1 MAESTPVKHEGLA
14 DDLKRKHNK
23 AKAALE
29 TELIGSYGKTRS
41 HGIRLDGDTRP
52 LPGDDT
58 VDLSHSIREP
68 GFSFDANMA
77 GFVIRHDADKAESSR
92 ARGKEKDEAAPR
104 DRPQDDDKRYLAEEE
119 ARSMRYPRPLTEHL
133 LSKYDQPYDR
143 RHRYGEG
150 DHRDHRNEPI
160 TNNRQLPKMHTT
172 KGKDEPSCS
181 VRRLGPL
188 PPQSKRTESSQE
200 EDFEESGREEDR
212 CRQPRRCP
220 DGLSSAP
227 GAAAAELGR
236 GRDTVLIHV
245 EDSTARSG
253 RENPANSGGKGTP
266 ANEDFLQG
274 RNRLLKKRRTKG
286 GATTTR
292 PTLVDPNLRAVTA
305 FIIIPGVPIGAAADG
320 LLVAAPEALCG
331 GFILFFVIAVVV
343 VPPLAGSSPSRR
355 NRRSSS
361 PSVRGSSSSDSLE
374 KSQSRASQYSGAGL
388 VDGHQIDLRS
398 SSLEEEDWRD
408 RPEEAVEEEES
419 MGTNEGIG
427 QVARL
432 RPRSARDQEALRA
445 SLQGGASR
453 SPSHSR
459 LYRVGQSL
467 PAGGFLTPTTGIVNQ
482 HLLRYSFMEGHTQW
496 MSDDGDDDIDGDGD
510 DDGGDDDNEGDGE
523 DAPHDNGDEVEE
535 DGAHVDGDQEGREEH
550 AADEDMSRN
559 TPLTA
564 AVQDRHVQELLLS
577 NTSTDP
583 KIAGRRKAKLD
594 QLEVDSRTPLYDAA
608 RGTEESRLRYA
619 LDIMEMKA
627 KHKWTDTSVDEL
639 FGYLKIHFPKDN
651 TCAGSLQEAKKIVCP
666 LDLPHQKYHACISDC
681 VIYRNEH
688 ANLDTCPQC
697 GESQY
702 KRGTKKSPRKVVWYF
717 PLTPRLQRYF
727 VDPKEA
733 KLMRW
738 HAERKEAVMRDVE
751 RVENPVLTHPSDASQ
766 WKTLDDEY
774 YEEFGKEPRNIR
786 LGASTD
792 GLNPFGNQSS
802 KHSTWPVFVW
812 MYNLPPWLCLK
823 KKYIHMSM
831 LIQGPTQPGSDINLY
846 LELLKEELVTLW
858 EEGTETWDAYGQE
871 TFRMKAALLTTVQDY
886 LGYGYIACQ
895 VCHGHKACVRCME
908 KTPFLQLGKDPG
920 SSKTV
925 YMRHRMWLP
934 KNDPWRKRGDL
945 FNGKD
950 EVEGPPPRRSGEEI
964 DTLLKN
970 WKDCPPAGKI
980 KIQKRKKGDKR
991 KKKEPGPLLGVWKR
1005 RSVFWDLPYWKI
1017 LGTPHSLDVMHITKN
1032 VCESLLGTVLNMP
1045 ERTKDGSKAR
1055 HDLMALDIRKEL
1067 HFAQVDQE
1075 TEEEETDGRKRK
1087 RVAKQRETPRPSCFT
1102 LNPDELEQFFKCLL
1116 EVKFPLGYAGLIRR
1130 WLDPTKKIF
1139 SGMKS
1144 HDCHVMMMQ
1153 ILPVAIRGIMEP
1165 HVRATLT
1172 DLCNVF
1178 DVITRKSITVKKLG
1192 RLQEEIVTI
1201 LCEMEMYFPPAF
1213 FDIMVHLLVH
1223 IVDDIEDL
1231 GPAFLHNMMALE
1243 RMNGFIKG
1251 YVRNRAHPD
1260 GSIVQGFLTEECIS
1274 FCKNYLNEDDP
1285 RPVGLPANKHLG
1297 RFEGVGH
1304 NAGRRELDVDQ
1315 DDRRTDFNR
1324 AHLVAL
1330 QHMNE
1335 VEPWVDQHINMIKS
1349 RADKPMT
1356 EQENSGVTMESYMGE
1371 EKKRYYGRI
1380 EEIWELDYVGEKLPM
1395 FRVRWATDVTKE
1407 DAYVT
1412 TMRLPPKSKTKNPTA
1427 QNEPWVLAKHVEQ
1440 CFFITDP
1447 SRPSRVVVRRG
1458 KRALVGMDGVADEQD
1473 FDGLVG
1479 DPMMEEPDEDDRTYT
1494 LRRRRTTLPR
1504 SSVPPYTRSRDDTG
1518 GITRTKR
1525 KGL

>member
-1 MAESTPVKHEGLA
+1 MLVKRERIAGVAPPASSVNSGKFPARPGTPAPWSHPASRFASGLPPVELTGAAEQFNEAAVPDLAKEVIEVIEKRRRKEAAAAIYHNLAKEAEIRRSPSTEGGA
-14 DDLKRKHNK
+14 DEAGGGSRRRRRGSLGGR
-23 AKAALE
+23 AAWVE
-29 TELIGSYGKTRS
+29 
-41 HGIRLDGDTRP
+41 
-52 LPGDDT
+52 
-58 VDLSHSIREP
+58 
-68 GFSFDANMA
+68 A
-77 GFVIRHDADKAESSR
+77 SSR
-92 ARGKEKDEAAPR
+92 GGGGLRRREA
-104 DRPQDDDKRYLAEEE
+104 DE
-119 ARSMRYPRPLTEHL
+119 ARSR
-133 LSKYDQPYDR
+133 
-143 RHRYGEG
+143 
-150 DHRDHRNEPI
+150 
-160 TNNRQLPKMHTT
+160 
-172 KGKDEPSCS
+172 
-181 VRRLGPL
+181 
-188 PPQSKRTESSQE
+188 
-200 EDFEESGREEDR
+200 
-212 CRQPRRCP
+212 
-220 DGLSSAP
+220 
-227 GAAAAELGR
+227 GADGR
-236 GRDTVLIHV
+236 GRGGEAERQRRKGRYVGLGVLAMGASATGKRTMRLGGGSGDT
-245 EDSTARSG
+245 AQCG
-253 RENPANSGGKGTP
+253 AEN
-266 ANEDFLQG
+266 
-274 RNRLLKKRRTKG
+274 
-286 GATTTR
+286 
-292 PTLVDPNLRAVTA
+292 
-305 FIIIPGVPIGAAADG
+305 
-320 LLVAAPEALCG
+320 
-331 GFILFFVIAVVV
+331 
-343 VPPLAGSSPSRR
+343 
-355 NRRSSS
+355 
-361 PSVRGSSSSDSLE
+361 
-374 KSQSRASQYSGAGL
+374 
-388 VDGHQIDLRS
+388 VDGGSGVVLGERRLRG
-398 SSLEEEDWRD
+398 EED
-408 RPEEAVEEEES
+408 EV
-419 MGTNEGIG
+419 
-427 QVARL
+427 
-432 RPRSARDQEALRA
+432 
-445 SLQGGASR
+445 
-453 SPSHSR
+453 
-459 LYRVGQSL
+459 
-467 PAGGFLTPTTGIVNQ
+467 
-482 HLLRYSFMEGHTQW
+482 YSFMEGHTQW

-697 GESQY
+697 GESRY

-1067 HFAQVDQE
+1067 HFAQ
-1075 TEEEETDGRKRK
+1075 
-1087 RVAKQRETPRPSCFT
+1087 
-1102 LNPDELEQFFKCLL
+1102 
-1116 EVKFPLGYAGLIRR
+1116 
-1130 WLDPTKKIF
+1130 
-1139 SGMKS
+1139 
-1144 HDCHVMMMQ
+1144 

-1285 RPVGLPANKHLG
+1285 HPVGLPANKHLG

-1304 NAGRRELDVDQ
+1304 NAGRRELDADQ

-1349 RADKPMT
+1349 RA
-1356 EQENSGVTMESYMGE
+1356 
-1371 EKKRYYGRI
+1371 
-1380 EEIWELDYVGEKLPM
+1380 
-1395 FRVRWATDVTKE
+1395 A
-1407 DAYVT
+1407 
-1412 TMRLPPKSKTKNPTA
+1412 
-1427 QNEPWVLAKHVEQ
+1427 
-1440 CFFITDP
+1440 
-1447 SRPSRVVVRRG
+1447 SR
-1458 KRALVGMDGVADEQD
+1458 
-1473 FDGLVG
+1473 
-1479 DPMMEEPDEDDRTYT
+1479 
-1494 LRRRRTTLPR
+1494 
-1504 SSVPPYTRSRDDTG
+1504 
-1518 GITRTKR
+1518 
-1525 KGL
+1525 

>member
-1 MAESTPVKHEGLA
+1 MVIAMRESVVDRYVERATA
-14 DDLKRKHNK
+14 DMYRKKRKD
-23 AKAALE
+23 
-29 TELIGSYGKTRS
+29 IMC
-41 HGIRLDGDTRP
+41 P
-52 LPGDDT
+52 
-58 VDLSHSIREP
+58 
-68 GFSFDANMA
+68 
-77 GFVIRHDADKAESSR
+77 
-92 ARGKEKDEAAPR
+92 
-104 DRPQDDDKRYLAEEE
+104 
-119 ARSMRYPRPLTEHL
+119 
-133 LSKYDQPYDR
+133 
-143 RHRYGEG
+143 
-150 DHRDHRNEPI
+150 
-160 TNNRQLPKMHTT
+160 
-172 KGKDEPSCS
+172 C
-181 VRRLGPL
+181 
-188 PPQSKRTESSQE
+188 
-200 EDFEESGREEDR
+200 
-212 CRQPRRCP
+212 RRCK
-220 DGLSSAP
+220 
-227 GAAAAELGR
+227 LGS
-236 GRDTVLIHV
+236 L
-245 EDSTARSG
+245 
-253 RENPANSGGKGTP
+253 
-266 ANEDFLQG
+266 F
-274 RNRLLKKRRTKG
+274 
-286 GATTTR
+286 
-292 PTLVDPNLRAVTA
+292 DP
-305 FIIIPGVPIGAAADG
+305 F
-320 LLVAAPEALCG
+320 
-331 GFILFFVIAVVV
+331 
-343 VPPLAGSSPSRR
+343 S
-355 NRRSSS
+355 
-361 PSVRGSSSSDSLE
+361 
-374 KSQSRASQYSGAGL
+374 
-388 VDGHQIDLRS
+388 
-398 SSLEEEDWRD
+398 
-408 RPEEAVEEEES
+408 
-419 MGTNEGIG
+419 
-427 QVARL
+427 
-432 RPRSARDQEALRA
+432 
-445 SLQGGASR
+445 
-453 SPSHSR
+453 
-459 LYRVGQSL
+459 
-467 PAGGFLTPTTGIVNQ
+467 GIVNQ

-523 DAPHDNGDEVEE
+523 DAPHDNGEEVEE

-697 GESQY
+697 GESRY
-702 KRGTKKSPRKVVWYF
+702 KRGTRKSPRKVVWYF

-1144 HDCHVMMMQ
+1144 HDCHVMMTQ

-1304 NAGRRELDVDQ
+1304 NAGRRELDADQ

-1356 EQENSGVTMESYMGE
+1356 EQEVFRAHNSSFASWFKDQIDANPPPMASDVDKMILALSYGPAANLMTYQKYDINGYTFSTEERDKKSDYQNSGVTMESYMGE

-1518 GITRTKR
+1518 GVTRTKR

>member
-1 MAESTPVKHEGLA
+1 MVIAMRESVVDRYVERATA
-14 DDLKRKHNK
+14 DMYRKKRKD
-23 AKAALE
+23 
-29 TELIGSYGKTRS
+29 IMC
-41 HGIRLDGDTRP
+41 P
-52 LPGDDT
+52 
-58 VDLSHSIREP
+58 
-68 GFSFDANMA
+68 
-77 GFVIRHDADKAESSR
+77 
-92 ARGKEKDEAAPR
+92 
-104 DRPQDDDKRYLAEEE
+104 
-119 ARSMRYPRPLTEHL
+119 
-133 LSKYDQPYDR
+133 
-143 RHRYGEG
+143 
-150 DHRDHRNEPI
+150 
-160 TNNRQLPKMHTT
+160 
-172 KGKDEPSCS
+172 C
-181 VRRLGPL
+181 
-188 PPQSKRTESSQE
+188 
-200 EDFEESGREEDR
+200 
-212 CRQPRRCP
+212 RRCK
-220 DGLSSAP
+220 
-227 GAAAAELGR
+227 LGS
-236 GRDTVLIHV
+236 L
-245 EDSTARSG
+245 
-253 RENPANSGGKGTP
+253 
-266 ANEDFLQG
+266 F
-274 RNRLLKKRRTKG
+274 
-286 GATTTR
+286 
-292 PTLVDPNLRAVTA
+292 DP
-305 FIIIPGVPIGAAADG
+305 F
-320 LLVAAPEALCG
+320 
-331 GFILFFVIAVVV
+331 
-343 VPPLAGSSPSRR
+343 S
-355 NRRSSS
+355 
-361 PSVRGSSSSDSLE
+361 
-374 KSQSRASQYSGAGL
+374 
-388 VDGHQIDLRS
+388 
-398 SSLEEEDWRD
+398 
-408 RPEEAVEEEES
+408 
-419 MGTNEGIG
+419 
-427 QVARL
+427 
-432 RPRSARDQEALRA
+432 
-445 SLQGGASR
+445 
-453 SPSHSR
+453 
-459 LYRVGQSL
+459 
-467 PAGGFLTPTTGIVNQ
+467 GIVNQ

-697 GESQY
+697 GESRY
-702 KRGTKKSPRKVVWYF
+702 KRGTRKSPRKVVWYF

-858 EEGTETWDAYGQE
+858 EEGIETWDAYGQE

-1005 RSVFWDLPYWKI
+1005 RSVF
-1017 LGTPHSLDVMHITKN
+1017 
-1032 VCESLLGTVLNMP
+1032 
-1045 ERTKDGSKAR
+1045 
-1055 HDLMALDIRKEL
+1055 
-1067 HFAQVDQE
+1067 
-1075 TEEEETDGRKRK
+1075 
-1087 RVAKQRETPRPSCFT
+1087 
-1102 LNPDELEQFFKCLL
+1102 
-1116 EVKFPLGYAGLIRR
+1116 
-1130 WLDPTKKIF
+1130 
-1139 SGMKS
+1139 
-1144 HDCHVMMMQ
+1144 
-1153 ILPVAIRGIMEP
+1153 
-1165 HVRATLT
+1165 
-1172 DLCNVF
+1172 
-1178 DVITRKSITVKKLG
+1178 
-1192 RLQEEIVTI
+1192 
-1201 LCEMEMYFPPAF
+1201 
-1213 FDIMVHLLVH
+1213 
-1223 IVDDIEDL
+1223 
-1231 GPAFLHNMMALE
+1231 
-1243 RMNGFIKG
+1243 
-1251 YVRNRAHPD
+1251 
-1260 GSIVQGFLTEECIS
+1260 
-1274 FCKNYLNEDDP
+1274 
-1285 RPVGLPANKHLG
+1285 
-1297 RFEGVGH
+1297 
-1304 NAGRRELDVDQ
+1304 
-1315 DDRRTDFNR
+1315 
-1324 AHLVAL
+1324 
-1330 QHMNE
+1330 
-1335 VEPWVDQHINMIKS
+1335 
-1349 RADKPMT
+1349 
-1356 EQENSGVTMESYMGE
+1356 
-1371 EKKRYYGRI
+1371 
-1380 EEIWELDYVGEKLPM
+1380 
-1395 FRVRWATDVTKE
+1395 
-1407 DAYVT
+1407 
-1412 TMRLPPKSKTKNPTA
+1412 
-1427 QNEPWVLAKHVEQ
+1427 
-1440 CFFITDP
+1440 
-1447 SRPSRVVVRRG
+1447 
-1458 KRALVGMDGVADEQD
+1458 
-1473 FDGLVG
+1473 
-1479 DPMMEEPDEDDRTYT
+1479 
-1494 LRRRRTTLPR
+1494 
-1504 SSVPPYTRSRDDTG
+1504 
-1518 GITRTKR
+1518 
-1525 KGL
+1525 